1 MLISNWNDS
10 ASVVTGIRTK
20 SIDGMFASGSAQPAA
35 ASTAVYTVVTRH
47 GCQLVRFSRKSY
59 GFLINWLAYGRTR
72 QSLRIFTIWKGGKF
86 TCIFANFL
94 VNFSKWR
101 LLSLPWKVSRNIWRW
116 SHPSVHCASTNCTTE
131 HARVACITS
140 QLHCAIT
147 NHATEHA
154 RGTCILRCLS
164 LSGTL
169 LVYPKRMAVG
179 VKPRRLF
186 FLSQNALLSMR
197 RRLMHR
203 NRWLLQKWC
212 SVTSSPNTTC
222 QPPLLAPSV
231 AGALECSRIV
241 PKAMKCRRTKI
252 TIKMTRC
259 LAVEGTVPIIAQ
271 L

>member
-1 MLISNWNDS
+1 MDPTIQLLNECQSFDRLRRPWS
-10 ASVVTGIRTK
+10 STGVLWHR
-20 SIDGMFASGSAQPAA
+20 
-35 ASTAVYTVVTRH
+35 
-47 GCQLVRFSRKSY
+47 CQLVRFSRKSY

-72 QSLRIFTIWKGGKF
+72 QSLRIFTIWKEGKF

-101 LLSLPWKVSRNIWRW
+101 LLSLPWKVSRNIWRL

-131 HARVACITS
+131 HARVACIAS

-147 NHATEHA
+147 ICATEHA
-154 RGTCILRCLS
+154 RGACI
-164 LSGTL
+164 
-169 LVYPKRMAVG
+169 
-179 VKPRRLF
+179 
-186 FLSQNALLSMR
+186 LSQNAFLSMR

-241 PKAMKCRRTKI
+241 PKAMKSRRTKTTMI
-252 TIKMTRC
+252 MTRW